1 MIWAKE
7 KGNLKIVFFKLLVDI
22 LLCKNRIKNFNLF
35 SNYAVV
41 VGYINTMKTTF
52 LFRFLLLTSFFEL
65 QVYK

>member
-35 SNYAVV
+35 SDYTVV
-41 VGYINTMKTTF
+41 SDYITTMNT
-52 LFRFLLLTSFFEL
+52 TS
-65 QVYK
+65 